1 MDTRPLVL
9 IADKRLKKQS
19 LLGDLLSEDA
29 QVTSIVRKSQL
40 DTWLQ
45 DIDVTPSLLLMDYGF
60 LLEDTRDFCRVWL
73 AHPIM
78 RNVPIILMGGANE
91 NTELSALTSGAIDYL
106 TEPLER
112 SMLTLA
118 RLKLHLLQ
126 VSELRR
132 LSSLSMTDGLT
143 QIANR
148 RYFDDFYT
156 AEWRRACREQGNI
169 GLIMIDVDNFK
180 SFNDHYG
187 HLQGDQCLTQIAQQL
202 KSVVQRPRD
211 FVARFG
217 GEEFIV
223 ILPSIQPEGLV
234 VVAERLKQAI
244 DHLNITHDYSNA
256 SNIVTVSMGLAW
268 GEPDKSYLPTEI
280 IAAADEALYSAKDAG
295 RNRRSEV
302 VVVEHQLVFS
312 TS

>member
-29 QVTSIVRKSQL
+29 RVTSIVRKSQL

-45 DIDVTPSLLLMDYGF
+45 DLDVTPSLLLMDYGF
-60 LLEDTRDFCRVWL
+60 LLEDTRDFCRAWL

-78 RNVPIILMGGANE
+78 RNVPIILMGEANE

-112 SMLTLA
+112 PMLTLA

>member
-29 QVTSIVRKSQL
+29 RVTSIVRKSQL

-45 DIDVTPSLLLMDYGF
+45 DLDVTPSLLLMDYGF

-78 RNVPIILMGGANE
+78 RNVPIVLMGGANE

-112 SMLTLA
+112 PMLTLA

-268 GEPDKSYLPTEI
+268 VEPDKSYLPTEI

>member
-29 QVTSIVRKSQL
+29 RVTSIVRKSQL

-45 DIDVTPSLLLMDYGF
+45 DLDVTPSLLLMDYGF

-78 RNVPIILMGGANE
+78 RNVPIVLMGEANE

-112 SMLTLA
+112 PMLTLA

-268 GEPDKSYLPTEI
+268 GEPDKSYLPTEM

>member
-29 QVTSIVRKSQL
+29 RVTSIVRKSQL

-45 DIDVTPSLLLMDYGF
+45 DLDVTPSLLLMDYGF
-60 LLEDTRDFCRVWL
+60 LLEDTRDFCRAWL

-78 RNVPIILMGGANE
+78 RNVPIILMGEANE

-112 SMLTLA
+112 PMLTLA

-268 GEPDKSYLPTEI
+268 GEPDKSYLPTEM

-302 VVVEHQLVFS
+302 VVVEHQLVF
-312 TS
+312 

>member
-29 QVTSIVRKSQL
+29 RVTSIVRKSQL

-45 DIDVTPSLLLMDYGF
+45 DLDVTPSLLLMDYGF

-78 RNVPIILMGGANE
+78 RNVPIVLMGEANE

-112 SMLTLA
+112 PMLTLA

>member
-29 QVTSIVRKSQL
+29 RVTSIVRKSQL

-45 DIDVTPSLLLMDYGF
+45 DLDVTPSLLLMDYGF

-112 SMLTLA
+112 PMLTLA

>member
-29 QVTSIVRKSQL
+29 RVTSIVRKSQL

-45 DIDVTPSLLLMDYGF
+45 DLDVTPSLLLMDYGF
-60 LLEDTRDFCRVWL
+60 LLEDTRDFCRAWL

-78 RNVPIILMGGANE
+78 RNAPIILMGEANE

-112 SMLTLA
+112 PMLTLA

>member
-29 QVTSIVRKSQL
+29 RVTSIVRKSQL

-78 RNVPIILMGGANE
+78 RNVPIVLMGGANE

-112 SMLTLA
+112 PMLTLA

>member
-29 QVTSIVRKSQL
+29 RVTSIVRKSQL

-78 RNVPIILMGGANE
+78 RNVPIVLMGEANE

-112 SMLTLA
+112 PMLTLA

-268 GEPDKSYLPTEI
+268 VEPDKSYLPTEI

>member
-29 QVTSIVRKSQL
+29 RVTSIVRKSQL

-45 DIDVTPSLLLMDYGF
+45 DLDVTPSLLLMDYGF

-78 RNVPIILMGGANE
+78 RNVPIILMGEANE

-112 SMLTLA
+112 PMLTLA

-268 GEPDKSYLPTEI
+268 GEPDKSYLPTEM

>member
-78 RNVPIILMGGANE
+78 RNVPIVLMGGANE

-112 SMLTLA
+112 PMLTLA

-148 RYFDDFYT
+148 RYFDDFYS

>member
-29 QVTSIVRKSQL
+29 RVTSIVRKSQL

-45 DIDVTPSLLLMDYGF
+45 DLDVTPSLLLMDYGF
-60 LLEDTRDFCRVWL
+60 LLEDTRDFCRAWL

-78 RNVPIILMGGANE
+78 RNVPIILMGEANE

-112 SMLTLA
+112 PMLTLA

-268 GEPDKSYLPTEI
+268 GEPDKSYLPTEM

>member
-29 QVTSIVRKSQL
+29 RVTSIVRKSQL

-45 DIDVTPSLLLMDYGF
+45 DLDVTPSLLLMDYGF

-78 RNVPIILMGGANE
+78 RNVPIVLMGGANE

-112 SMLTLA
+112 PMLTLA

>member
-29 QVTSIVRKSQL
+29 RVTSIVRKSQL

-45 DIDVTPSLLLMDYGF
+45 DLDVTPSLLLMDYGF

-78 RNVPIILMGGANE
+78 RNVPIVLMGGANE

-112 SMLTLA
+112 PMLTLA

-223 ILPSIQPEGLV
+223 VLPSIQPEGLV

-268 GEPDKSYLPTEI
+268 VEPDKSYLPTEI

>member
-78 RNVPIILMGGANE
+78 RNVPIILMGEANE

-112 SMLTLA
+112 PMLTLA

>member
-29 QVTSIVRKSQL
+29 RVTSIVRKSQL

-45 DIDVTPSLLLMDYGF
+45 DLDVTPSLLLMDYGF

-78 RNVPIILMGGANE
+78 RNVPIVLMGGANE

-112 SMLTLA
+112 PMLTLA

-148 RYFDDFYT
+148 RYFDDFYS

>member
-1 MDTRPLVL
+1 
-9 IADKRLKKQS
+9 
-19 LLGDLLSEDA
+19 
-29 QVTSIVRKSQL
+29 
-40 DTWLQ
+40 
-45 DIDVTPSLLLMDYGF
+45 
-60 LLEDTRDFCRVWL
+60 
-73 AHPIM
+73 
-78 RNVPIILMGGANE
+78 
-91 NTELSALTSGAIDYL
+91 
-106 TEPLER
+106 
-112 SMLTLA
+112 
-118 RLKLHLLQ
+118 
-126 VSELRR
+126 
-132 LSSLSMTDGLT
+132 
-143 QIANR
+143 
-148 RYFDDFYT
+148 
-156 AEWRRACREQGNI
+156 
-169 GLIMIDVDNFK
+169 MIDVDNFK

>member
-29 QVTSIVRKSQL
+29 RVTSIVRKSQL

-45 DIDVTPSLLLMDYGF
+45 DLDVTPSLLLMDYGF

-78 RNVPIILMGGANE
+78 RNVPIVLMGGANE

-112 SMLTLA
+112 PMLTLA

-223 ILPSIQPEGLV
+223 VLPSIQPEGLV

>member
-29 QVTSIVRKSQL
+29 RVTSIVRKSQL

-45 DIDVTPSLLLMDYGF
+45 DLDVTPSLLLMDYGF

-78 RNVPIILMGGANE
+78 RNVPIILMGEANE

-112 SMLTLA
+112 PMLTLA